1 MVKEISLTQGYIA
14 LVDDDIYDYLSQ
26 WSWCTYIKE
35 GKYIYATRSE
45 KGRTVWMHKEILNV
59 SSGSLVDHKDGNGL
73 NNQRHNL
80 REVDRARNATNRK
93 MANTNNTSGYRNV
106 CLISGYYRI
115 QLQINGKNH
124 MFSEKFTD
132 VDDAGKFAEK
142 MRKKY
147 YGEYAGNG

>member
-35 GKYIYATRSE
+35 GKYIYETRSE

-59 SSGSLVDHKDGNGL
+59 SSGSLVDNKDGNGL

-80 REVDRARNATNRK
+80 REVDRARNATN
-93 MANTNNTSGYRNV
+93 TNLS
-106 CLISGYYRI
+106 
-115 QLQINGKNH
+115 
-124 MFSEKFTD
+124 
-132 VDDAGKFAEK
+132 
-142 MRKKY
+142 
-147 YGEYAGNG
+147 